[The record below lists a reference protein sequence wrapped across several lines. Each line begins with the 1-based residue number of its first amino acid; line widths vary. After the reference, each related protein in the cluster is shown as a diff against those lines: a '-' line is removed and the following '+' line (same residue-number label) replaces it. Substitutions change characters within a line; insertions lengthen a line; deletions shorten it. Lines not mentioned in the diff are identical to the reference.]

1 LNLLPTVLLDD
12 SNVPEVGCATLD
24 RPNINS
30 TPVGSG
36 RKKKQA
42 AIAQAGANQEL
53 RLPAYSM
60 VGFEPAKS
68 LRMGTPNSALQSASP
83 RRNPPRNRL

>member
-24 RPNINS
+24 RPNKNS

-42 AIAQAGANQEL
+42 AIA
-53 RLPAYSM
+53 RLSSWFAP
-60 VGFEPAKS
+60 
-68 LRMGTPNSALQSASP
+68 ALQSASP